1 MATSNPGMYDSL
13 DVYHRTRFGVIQSLE
28 LFRRGFNQTSE
39 TGVSVPVV
47 NTQVELAQLLKRLFF
62 VESVYLAG
70 GDGVIVWMSIEHPIS
85 VGDNYE
91 LFREEDSSP
100 VIPTTIT
107 IADEIMMNH
116 VPKMLSDVNRIVRA
130 DYHDAGKYTSY
141 IIYVDRPSQ

>member
-13 DVYHRTRFGVIQSLE
+13 DVYHRTKFGVIQSLE
-28 LFRRGFNQTSE
+28 LFRRGFNETSE

-85 VGDNYE
+85 VGENCE
-91 LFREEDSSP
+91 LFREEDAP
-100 VIPTTIT
+100 VIPTAIT
-107 IADEIMMNH
+107 TADEIMMNH

-130 DYHDAGKYTSY
+130 DYRDAGRYTSY